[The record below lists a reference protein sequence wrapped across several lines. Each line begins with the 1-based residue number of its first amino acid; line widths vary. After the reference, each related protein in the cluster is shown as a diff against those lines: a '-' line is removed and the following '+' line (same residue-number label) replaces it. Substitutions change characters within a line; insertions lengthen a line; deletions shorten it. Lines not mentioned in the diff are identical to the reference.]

1 MTSISTTQKTSKRS
15 LTFNKSFLLS
25 IFIHLIIIFGITLT
39 TFYKLPILKDSPVI
53 NVRFAN
59 SNEDY
64 LGSMS
69 NSMDSIINYSQSE
82 QEMFETEIQKGNFQ
96 NFKVKK
102 LEANSYVNSD
112 EAIYLNIWQRKIE
125 SIGDR
130 IIQANR
136 ESFEGTVQIM
146 ATIDETGKLI
156 KSDILISSGNK
167 IIDNMAIKIL
177 NESAPFEPFNDE
189 MKSEYTFIEIVRDWN
204 FSTSS

>member
-53 NVRFAN
+53 NVKFAN

-146 ATIDETGKLI
+146 ATIDETGNLI

>member
-15 LTFNKSFLLS
+15 LTFNRSFLLS

-146 ATIDETGKLI
+146 ATIDETGNLI

-204 FSTSS
+204 FSTNS

>member
-1 MTSISTTQKTSKRS
+1 MTSISTSQKTSKRS

-53 NVRFAN
+53 NVKFAN
-59 SNEDY
+59 SIEDS

-146 ATIDETGKLI
+146 ATIDETGNLI

>member
-1 MTSISTTQKTSKRS
+1 MTSISTSQKTSKRS

-25 IFIHLIIIFGITLT
+25 IFIHLIIIFGVTLT

-69 NSMDSIINYSQSE
+69 NSMDSIVNDSQND
-82 QEMFETEIQKGNFQ
+82 QEIFETEIQKGNFQ

-102 LEANSYVNSD
+102 LEANSYVNTD
-112 EAIYLNIWQRKIE
+112 EAIYLNVWQRKIE

-146 ATIDETGKLI
+146 ATIDETGNLI

>member
-69 NSMDSIINYSQSE
+69 NSIDSIINYSQSD

>member
-146 ATIDETGKLI
+146 ATNDETGNLI

-177 NESAPFEPFNDE
+177 NESAPFEPFNDD

>member
-69 NSMDSIINYSQSE
+69 NSMDSITTDSQSE

-146 ATIDETGKLI
+146 ATIDETGNLI

>member
-53 NVRFAN
+53 NVKFAN

-102 LEANSYVNSD
+102 LEANSYVDSD

-146 ATIDETGKLI
+146 ATIDETGNLI

>member
-53 NVRFAN
+53 NVKFAN

>member
-53 NVRFAN
+53 NVKFAN

-69 NSMDSIINYSQSE
+69 NSMDSIINDSQSE

-136 ESFEGTVQIM
+136 KSFEGTVQIM
-146 ATIDETGKLI
+146 ATIDETGNLI

>member
-146 ATIDETGKLI
+146 ATIDETGNLI

>member
-53 NVRFAN
+53 NVKFAN

-69 NSMDSIINYSQSE
+69 NSMDSIINDSQSE

-112 EAIYLNIWQRKIE
+112 EALYLNIWQRKIE

-130 IIQANR
+130 IIQANI

-146 ATIDETGKLI
+146 ATIDETGNLI

-204 FSTSS
+204 FSSSS